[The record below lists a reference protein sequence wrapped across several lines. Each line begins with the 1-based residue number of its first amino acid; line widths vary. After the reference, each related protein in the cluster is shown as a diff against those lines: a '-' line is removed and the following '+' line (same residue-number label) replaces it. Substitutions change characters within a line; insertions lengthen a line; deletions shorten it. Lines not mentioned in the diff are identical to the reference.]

1 MALIER
7 EPRTPTAVAR
17 TECEVVPID
26 ERRFRFLVQQTP
38 MFALEVLRVMSS
50 RLRKAND
57 Q

>member
-7 EPRTPTAVAR
+7 EPRTATAVAR
-17 TECEVVPID
+17 TECQVVPID
-26 ERRFRFLVQQTP
+26 EKRFRFLVQQTP

-50 RLRKAND
+50 RLRKANE